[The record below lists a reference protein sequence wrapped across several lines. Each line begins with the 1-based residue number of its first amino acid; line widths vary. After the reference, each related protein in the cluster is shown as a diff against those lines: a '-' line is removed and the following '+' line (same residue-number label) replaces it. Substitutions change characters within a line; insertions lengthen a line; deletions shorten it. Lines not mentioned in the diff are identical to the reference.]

1 MTAIK
6 WRKPGK
12 WMTLIPS
19 ADIVRQRIRELQE
32 ELRQLGI
39 LLKTAEELELEQE
52 HATRRN
58 EVANAD

>member
-1 MTAIK
+1 MTDVK

-19 ADIVRQRIRELQE
+19 GDILRRRISELKE

-39 LLKTAEELELEQE
+39 LLKTADELEREQ
-52 HATRRN
+52 ATRKDS
-58 EVANAD
+58 EVHNAD